1 MKLDVM
7 FAETVAP
14 TVREEKGL
22 KIRGVT
28 GTCEWWLTGTVDL
41 RSSCDGQLVPI
52 STKLLP
58 SVNHSTP
65 GLSRGSARRSDLL
78 EHVPASLRT

>member
-1 MKLDVM
+1 MESLAWGARMKLDVM

-14 TVREEKGL
+14 TVRKEKGL

-41 RSSCDGQLVPI
+41 RSSCDGQLVRQEFI
-52 STKLLP
+52 CAHFEEKRKT
-58 SVNHSTP
+58 T
-65 GLSRGSARRSDLL
+65 
-78 EHVPASLRT
+78 